1 MKRKRMCLVM
11 AAVMTVGMG
20 TTVSAE
26 DFQGERSWRVEFNGD
41 GVESNFRSSE
51 LAEEIYR
58 IQPGDTIELQVGIG
72 NTGSGETDWYM
83 TNEVLQ
89 SLEDT
94 QSVAEG
100 GAYGYE
106 LVYAAPDGEE
116 TVLYSS

>member
-1 MKRKRMCLVM
+1 MKRKMMCLVM

-58 IQPGDTIELQVGIG
+58 IQPGDTIELTIQKG
-72 NTGSGETDWYM
+72 TGETVTINAELHEM
-83 TNEVLQ
+83 TSNN
-89 SLEDT
+89 
-94 QSVAEG
+94 
-100 GAYGYE
+100 
-106 LVYAAPDGEE
+106 
-116 TVLYSS
+116 